1 MIRKR
6 PLHILA
12 DRLGRWRVQREG
24 DDQAL
29 SQHDNETEAELAAT
43 EDEGTTEV
51 IVHDRYERLHRA
63 SGSAPAHDT

>member
-12 DRLGRWRVQREG
+12 DRVGRWRVQREG
-24 DDQAL
+24 DDHAL
-29 SQHDNETEAELAAT
+29 SRHDSETEAELAAT
-43 EDEGTTEV
+43 EDEGTDVV

-63 SGSAPAHDT
+63 SGSGPAGDA